1 MARQRNRRGGF
12 TLLELLVVLSIMGLL
27 AAITIS
33 AVGRYK
39 QSSIEKN
46 TNTQLLKVQV
56 ALEQQ
61 YKGAI
66 ETIRKE
72 SVPQP
77 IIDLT
82 KHANGTADMP
92 RAKALYMKL
101 RLRQEFPQTFTEVHL
116 PTFQAEFMTPPVAPS
131 SQLAGMYPPKP
142 VFQLAIGTPTGNYD
156 LESAALLYLILT
168 QSRAGSNFDVD
179 NVGRVTSVDIGG
191 RPMKVFLDYFDTPIG
206 FRRWAD
212 AIDPADVVTELSL
225 PPFVPPPPAYA
236 DVEDPDR
243 RLAATPPQIA
253 NDWPTP
259 ANRGIALK
267 AFIPNSAGVRP
278 SFSVNVNPF
287 DGFHR
292 GPYAFSAGGDQLAN
306 TPDDLLSFRLQ
317 QAGKG
322 N

>member
-1 MARQRNRRGGF
+1 MTRQRKGRGGF

-56 ALEQQ
+56 ALDQQ

-72 SVPQP
+72 TVPQS

-82 KHANGTADMP
+82 KHANGTPDIP

-116 PTFQAEFMTPPVAPS
+116 PTFQAEFMTPPAAPS

-142 VFQLAIGTPTGNYD
+142 MYQLAIGTPSANHD

-179 NVGRVTSVDIGG
+179 NVGRVTSVDVGG

-212 AIDPADVVTELSL
+212 AMDAPDIVTELSV

-243 RLAATPPQIA
+243 RLAPTPQIA
-253 NDWPTP
+253 NDWPNP
-259 ANRGIALK
+259 ASRGIALK
-267 AFIPNSAGVRP
+267 AFIPNSANARP
-278 SFSVNVNPF
+278 MFNLNLNPF